1 MSSYFFHISLFLTTL
16 NTNSDAT
23 GHGTQSPRCSTHR
36 QSQVRRDSQTDDVQG
51 RSPGCTGTQA
61 PVGRAHCETTRQ
73 PLDHANNLLV
83 ALRSQATSWTTTI
96 PMETRNGTSHWSK
109 LAQHCQ
115 KSRRIQK
122 AAEGSASN
130 QWLNRIFKYQVT
142 SENFL

>member
-16 NTNSDAT
+16 NTNPDAM

-51 RSPGCTGTQA
+51 RSPECTGTQA
-61 PVGRAHCETTRQ
+61 PVGRSHCETIRQ

-96 PMETRNGTSHWSK
+96 PMETRNGTIGPNWHNI
-109 LAQHCQ
+109 ARNREEY
-115 KSRRIQK
+115 RRRLKDLHQIN
-122 AAEGSASN
+122 G
-130 QWLNRIFKYQVT
+130 
-142 SENFL
+142 